1 MGYSFRFYLFSG
13 IMGAS
18 LVLLADSFGR
28 LTFGIDP
35 PVGVIMGIM
44 GAPFL
49 VYLLLRK
56 VNSTL

>member
-1 MGYSFRFYLFSG
+1 LGVFGIREGFRFYLFSG
-13 IMGAS
+13 IVGAS

-28 LTFGIDP
+28 LIFGID
-35 PVGVIMGIM
+35 MGIM